1 MQFCKAVSIEIVQFE
16 SEFPMAKTIT
26 YIAEAKPEE
35 SERAYFPWQ
44 ETWNLLQKKQK
55 EKRDKP
61 LESNH
66 WVHWVRQ
73 SNFSSLIFLMTKTS
87 YLFHRNYNRKGNK
100 SQPLDIRCTSVQFL
114 LFDKVYFS
122 WQKHHI
128 YFNETTTEKKT
139 NLNLW
144 KAASGCPSIPSP
156 SPQPGHLFGKTVQ
169 HIHLKCQRCQCAS
182 RTCPRG
188 SVTKPPRVSRSIF
201 VSQVI
206 WIFIGSPVD
215 WVLICLVL
223 YFI

>member
-1 MQFCKAVSIEIVQFE
+1 M
-16 SEFPMAKTIT
+16 
-26 YIAEAKPEE
+26 
-35 SERAYFPWQ
+35 
-44 ETWNLLQKKQK
+44 
-55 EKRDKP
+55 
-61 LESNH
+61 
-66 WVHWVRQ
+66 
-73 SNFSSLIFLMTKTS
+73 
-87 YLFHRNYNRKGNK
+87 
-100 SQPLDIRCTSVQFL
+100 
-114 LFDKVYFS
+114 YFS

-128 YFNETTTEKKT
+128 YFIETTTEKET

-156 SPQPGHLFGKTVQ
+156 SPPPGHLFGKTVQ

-215 WVLICLVL
+215 WILICSLLYSVVL
-223 YFI
+223 YLLACILSRSSSAHPLTEFWQNYTSMFYTIEYYRTYSFVFLFTEYQLFLGSPVEVKL

>member
-1 MQFCKAVSIEIVQFE
+1 
-16 SEFPMAKTIT
+16 MAKSIT
-26 YIAEAKPEE
+26 YIAEAKTEE

-100 SQPLDIRCTSVQFL
+100 SQPLEISQWVSINPFPFTSTWSFV
-114 LFDKVYFS
+114 
-122 WQKHHI
+122 W
-128 YFNETTTEKKT
+128 
-139 NLNLW
+139 
-144 KAASGCPSIPSP
+144 
-156 SPQPGHLFGKTVQ
+156 KTVQ

-215 WVLICLVL
+215 WILICSLLYSVVL
-223 YFI
+223 YLLACILSRSSSAHPLTEFWQNYTSMFYTIEYYRTYSFVFLFTEYQLFLGSPVEVKL